1 MLGKHFEHEQ
11 EALEVLEQIGEH
23 FPGGFFI
30 YQADEKEQ
38 LLYANN
44 FVFDIFGCESLD
56 SFKALTGFTFRGMVK
71 VFPNRLSDSSGREMM
86 NLTMLNTA

>member
-56 SFKALTGFTFRGMVK
+56 SFKAFMK

>member
-38 LLYANN
+38 LLYANH

-56 SFKALTGFTFRGMVK
+56 SFKALTGFTFRGMVHPEDYK
-71 VFPNRLSDSSGREMM
+71 SI
-86 NLTMLNTA
+86 